1 MSTFVF
7 LKHLQGLLNLLR
19 FKNQIGDSNYLDTRI
34 MRFLLFLMILT
45 SGFCFSQIKSGT
57 FYELKDLQKENKKPI
72 IIHLYT
78 DWCSICKIE
87 AFQLKKDK
95 DLVKMINENFYLIN
109 FETEKTK
116 EKIIFQG
123 KEFNYLPNGNSG
135 IHELALALSKNKN
148 QPVYPL
154 WIILNENQEL
164 VYYHEGEFKP
174 EKMKE
179 KFKEITNF

>member
-1 MSTFVF
+1 MKKIKF
-7 LKHLQGLLNLLR
+7 
-19 FKNQIGDSNYLDTRI
+19 
-34 MRFLLFLMILT
+34 FLMLLLVP
-45 SGFCFSQIKSGT
+45 CFYLSQIKTGT
-57 FYELKDLQKENKKPI
+57 LSDFKKIEKQNKKPI

-87 AFQLKKDK
+87 SFKLSKDK
-95 DLVKMINENFYLIN
+95 DLVKMMNENFHFIN
-109 FETEKTK
+109 FEAEKTK
-116 EKIIFQG
+116 EKINFQG

-164 VYYHEGEFKP
+164 VYYHEGLFET

-179 KFKEITNF
+179 KLIKTLLN